1 MLIDLKRSNL
11 GNLLPLV
18 LRWICVLISLSPLTF
33 LHLSPCH
40 FDYFESSQLWSDP
53 SVTSVFTVR
62 GICIINAIHCWPQ
75 INQVLR
81 EGDECQVPGKYS
93 HGSLGK
99 HWEVQGS
106 KSWGRWLWD
115 LDLRF
120 LLWVW
125 ACSFP
130 TRRVTFPPV
139 QASFVPTSQRR
150 LLTITLA
157 VKCCDLGKKVLSCLA
172 PSVRL
177 RPALSLPRVG
187 GCASA
192 YSGQHWRLMGT
203 C

>member
-11 GNLLPLV
+11 GNLLPLI

-81 EGDECQVPGKYS
+81 EGDECQVPGKSS

-106 KSWGRWLWD
+106 KSGEGGFGIWIWD
-115 LDLRF
+115 FSYGSGLARF
-120 LLWVW
+120 LHVGWPFLQ
-125 ACSFP
+125 SRP
-130 TRRVTFPPV
+130 
-139 QASFVPTSQRR
+139 
-150 LLTITLA
+150 LLYL
-157 VKCCDLGKKVLSCLA
+157 
-172 PSVRL
+172 
-177 RPALSLPRVG
+177 LPRG
-187 GCASA
+187 D
-192 YSGQHWRLMGT
+192 Y
-203 C
+203 